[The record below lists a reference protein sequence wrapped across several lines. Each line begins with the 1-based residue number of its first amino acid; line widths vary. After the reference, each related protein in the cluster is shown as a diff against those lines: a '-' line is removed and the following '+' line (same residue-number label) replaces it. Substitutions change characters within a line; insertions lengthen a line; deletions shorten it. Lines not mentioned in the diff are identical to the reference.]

1 VSNNGEVMEAKTETL
16 NSNDFQYHFNRH
28 IYYNQQSKKIFSAE
42 IIEDNPEDWLVD
54 KIQEKNNTG
63 SWQIYL
69 NDGCTFEMK
78 NELISELD
86 SSS

>member
-1 VSNNGEVMEAKTETL
+1 METKPEIL
-16 NSNDFQYHFNRH
+16 NSNGFQYHFDRH
-28 IYYNQQSKKIFSAE
+28 IYYNKQSKKIFSAE
-42 IIEDNPEDWLVD
+42 IIEDNTEDWLLNKV
-54 KIQEKNNTG
+54 QEKNNTG
-63 SWQIYL
+63 SWQIYF